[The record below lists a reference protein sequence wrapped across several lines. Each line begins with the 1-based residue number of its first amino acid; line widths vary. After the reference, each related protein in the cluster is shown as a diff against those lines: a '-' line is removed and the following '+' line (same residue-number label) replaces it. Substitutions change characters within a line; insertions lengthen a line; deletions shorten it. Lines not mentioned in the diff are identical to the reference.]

1 MHLPRY
7 ALAWSG
13 PALGILLA
21 LLFAWRVLAAD
32 TGHPPLAG
40 FSIAWA
46 TVLASLVAGVAA
58 LRSRLSPALACM
70 LQAGALATASSVL
83 GLQPWHLVFKPL
95 AMLCAMA
102 AVALHMRRH
111 GMQRGHWL
119 LLAALAASLAG
130 DVFLMLG
137 GLFIPGLVAFLLAH
151 LCYLGLFKQGR
162 RWFAL
167 RDALALILVIGGS
180 VYAFLWQGGLPAA
193 LRLPVAA
200 YVLVIAL
207 MAAQA
212 WGRWYQAARA
222 PNGRGPAEGGPAD
235 RGPADGGPALLVALG
250 ASSFMLSD
258 TLLATNLFVQ
268 PLPWAQLGVLSSY
281 YLAQA
286 LIVTGLLCAPRPQAS
301 ASGRA
306 GGIMPRWR

>member
-13 PALGILLA
+13 PALGIFLA

-40 FSIAWA
+40 FSVAWA
-46 TVLASLVAGVAA
+46 TVLASLLAGVAA

-70 LQAGALATASSVL
+70 LQAGALATASSAL

-95 AMLCAMA
+95 AMLCAIA
-102 AVALHMRRH
+102 AVALHMRRQ
-111 GMQRGHWL
+111 GAQRGDWL

-130 DVFLMLG
+130 DVFLMLD

-151 LCYLGLFKQGR
+151 VCYIALFRQGR

-167 RDALALILVIGGS
+167 RGALALILLIG
-180 VYAFLWQGGLPAA
+180 VAAYAFLWQGGLPAA

-212 WGRWYQAARA
+212 WGRWHESSPAQRRAAV
-222 PNGRGPAEGGPAD
+222 
-235 RGPADGGPALLVALG
+235 LVALG

-258 TLLATNLFVQ
+258 TLLATNRFVQ
-268 PLPWAQLGVLSSY
+268 PLPWSQLGVLSSY

-286 LIVTGLLCAPRPQAS
+286 LIVTGMLCAPQPQAS

-306 GGIMPRWR
+306 GGITPR